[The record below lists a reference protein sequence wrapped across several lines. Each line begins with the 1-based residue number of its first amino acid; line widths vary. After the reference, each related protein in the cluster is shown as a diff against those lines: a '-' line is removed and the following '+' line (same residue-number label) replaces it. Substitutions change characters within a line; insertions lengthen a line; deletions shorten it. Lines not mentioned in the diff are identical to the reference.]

1 MQVTA
6 VTPNSSIVGMALSC
20 NTVPLIPFPIK
31 NESSPS
37 PLQLR
42 QWEFF
47 DANESVTFIGDAIL
61 KHLDLLKPLTELQE
75 QNTSWDLD
83 LVNIKPST
91 VQIMFNFLENPEKSL
106 TAENLHQI
114 LIAAEYF
121 DTQKLF
127 NEIQNH
133 SERIQNA
140 LKNIHQSDKIHIF
153 DILATFC
160 SPEFCL
166 ELIPKCSKNLK
177 ETKILCDRV
186 PRYNNIVH
194 RLFLDMYASIA
205 EGKSLSQTPEYKIF
219 KKELKGLDTADFI
232 DILDYLPKA
241 KPFTEPIFKAM
252 IKEIISRKDENSFWE
267 DLKNKLAGNDF
278 RRELLDDLIQY
289 FKRLNKDVATVNK
302 CWDDSSLNELSSFI
316 DKKIIDLDCK
326 IKGLEDL
333 AKGNTKDKDNLDKI
347 RLLHNVA
354 KKCLENLQQGI
365 KIKDKSHFITV
376 MWTIIAVL
384 MILSAFASLAVL
396 LYFLITLPRHQEM
409 IDGAM
414 RWVTDMDKNS
424 IIGISVFSGGI
435 VAFPVY
441 IAIVGALFHYQPQF
455 KKKKHLL
462 RGIHRF
468 ITPDL
473 ESPTSENIS

>member
-6 VTPNSSIVGMALSC
+6 ATPNSSIVEKAFSC

-91 VQIMFNFLENPEKSL
+91 VQMMFDFLENPEKPL
-106 TAENLHQI
+106 TTESLHQI

-121 DTQKLF
+121 DAQKLF

-133 SERIQNA
+133 PERIQNV
-140 LKNIHQSDKIHIF
+140 LKNTHQSDKIHIF

-177 ETKILCDRV
+177 ETKILCARV

-219 KKELKGLDTADFI
+219 KKELKGLNTADFI

-241 KPFTEPIFKAM
+241 KSLAEPIFKAM

-267 DLKNKLAGNDF
+267 DLKNKLAGNDY

-289 FKRLNKDVATVNK
+289 FKRFNEDVTTVNNDG
-302 CWDDSSLNELSSFI
+302 DDSSLNELSSFV
-316 DKKIIDLDCK
+316 DKKIIELDSK
-326 IKGLEDL
+326 IKGLEEL
-333 AKGNTKDKDNLDKI
+333 AKGNIKDKDNLDKI

-354 KKCLENLQQGI
+354 KKCLENIQEHI
-365 KIKDKSHFITV
+365 KLVKDKSDFKTKIWIFIV
-376 MWTIIAVL
+376 VL
-384 MILSAFASLAVL
+384 MMSSALASVGLVI
-396 LYFLITLPRHQEM
+396 YFFYTMPLRLEWS
-409 IDGAM
+409 DGAM
-414 RWVTDMDKNS
+414 RWVTYMDKS
-424 IIGISVFSGGI
+424 TIIGISVFSSGV
-435 VAFPVY
+435 VAFPLFIV
-441 IAIVGALFHYQPQF
+441 IVGFLFLYQPPF

-468 ITPDL
+468 ITP